1 MIDFPRATIV
11 GRRIPKEA
19 FYRNLQ
25 LTAAL
30 KEKFVSDV
38 DRITVENSLTQGNLN
53 LTADTDIK
61 EILLLSIALKKETVD
76 GKIIEAIAR
85 QNPHKLVFL
94 LFYENER
101 QLSLLHHGKLYRT
114 PWLPESEITLTLRGQ
129 SLDAIWEGFVEQ
141 IALFG
146 DARASDETQSVDERI
161 ARMEQIKKLEEQIR
175 KTEAAYR
182 KERQPKKKFELFDR
196 LKKLKKELMI
206 QRAL

>member
-30 KEKFVSDV
+30 KENFVSDV
-38 DRITVENSLTQGNLN
+38 ERITVENSLTQGNLN
-53 LTADTDIK
+53 LTADTEIK
-61 EILLLSIALKKETVD
+61 EILLLSIALKKETFD

-94 LFYENER
+94 LFYDNER
-101 QLSLLHHGKLYRT
+101 QLALLHHGKLYRT
-114 PWLPESEITLTLRGQ
+114 PWIPADNISLTLRGQ
-129 SLDAIWEGFVEQ
+129 SLNAIWEGFVEH

-146 DARASDETQSVDERI
+146 DAHASDDTQSEDLPWL
-161 ARMEQIKKLEEQIR
+161 QG
-175 KTEAAYR
+175 
-182 KERQPKKKFELFDR
+182 
-196 LKKLKKELMI
+196 
-206 QRAL
+206 